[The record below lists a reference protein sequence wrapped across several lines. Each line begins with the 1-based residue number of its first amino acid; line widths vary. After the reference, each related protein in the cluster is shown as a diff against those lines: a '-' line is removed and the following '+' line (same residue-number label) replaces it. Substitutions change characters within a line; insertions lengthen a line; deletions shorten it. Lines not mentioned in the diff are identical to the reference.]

1 MEKLRTLQSRSYYLL
16 NTNRTMI
23 IDAHKEYDESII
35 LNVTNNGGTIDF
47 TLTDLMTN
55 EVISFNNPTTS
66 TYEIPL
72 KKGNKIKLHITSSKA
87 VGSYKIVRKTIKD

>member
-1 MEKLRTLQSRSYYLL
+1 MEKLRTLQCRSYYLL
-16 NTNRTMI
+16 YTNQTMI
-23 IDAHKEYDESII
+23 INVHKKYDQSII

-47 TLTDLMTN
+47 TFTDLTTN
-55 EVISFNNPTTS
+55 EVKSFNNPNTN

-72 KKGNKIKLHITSSKA
+72 KKGNRIKLHIASSKA

>member
-16 NTNRTMI
+16 YTNQTMI
-23 IDAHKEYDESII
+23 INAHKKYDQSII

-47 TLTDLMTN
+47 TFTDLTTN
-55 EVISFNNPTTS
+55 EVTSFNNLTTN

-87 VGSYKIVRKTIKD
+87 AGSYKIVRKTIKD

>member
-1 MEKLRTLQSRSYYLL
+1 
-16 NTNRTMI
+16 
-23 IDAHKEYDESII
+23 
-35 LNVTNNGGTIDF
+35 
-47 TLTDLMTN
+47 MTN
-55 EVISFNNPTTS
+55 EVTSFNNPNTN

>member
-1 MEKLRTLQSRSYYLL
+1 MEKLRTLQSRSYCLL
-16 NTNRTMI
+16 YTNQTMI
-23 IDAHKEYDESII
+23 INAHKKYDQSIL

-47 TLTDLMTN
+47 TFTDLTTN
-55 EVISFNNPTTS
+55 EVTSFNNPTTN